1 MILSNPTVEI
11 QIVVL
16 ETGVFLF
23 VFSDCIRFLRSIV
36 AQKTIPR
43 PEHCSEV
50 YIFRVAHP
58 AVCEPLEPA
67 LPPGVYVSRAGCL
80 TQAGCG
86 GVGRGREGRAASRAF
101 SSFPVLFVE

>member
-1 MILSNPTVEI
+1 MSF
-11 QIVVL
+11 QIASDSL
-16 ETGVFLF
+16 EA
-23 VFSDCIRFLRSIV
+23 SSRK
-36 AQKTIPR
+36 KTIPR

-86 GVGRGREGRAASRAF
+86 GVGRGREGRATSRAF